1 MADTIVDIDLGGTSA
16 LLDRVADN
24 LENTAP
30 LMQDLSEVIHSGVE
44 GNIRRQEGPGGK
56 PWKVYLRVCGGTPY
70 ASTSYTSAKG
80 LSPRV
85 RRYLVEGPH
94 KALV

>member
-1 MADTIVDIDLGGTSA
+1 
-16 LLDRVADN
+16 
-24 LENTAP
+24 
-30 LMQDLSEVIHSGVE
+30 
-44 GNIRRQEGPGGK
+44 
-56 PWKVYLRVCGGTPY
+56 VCGGTPY